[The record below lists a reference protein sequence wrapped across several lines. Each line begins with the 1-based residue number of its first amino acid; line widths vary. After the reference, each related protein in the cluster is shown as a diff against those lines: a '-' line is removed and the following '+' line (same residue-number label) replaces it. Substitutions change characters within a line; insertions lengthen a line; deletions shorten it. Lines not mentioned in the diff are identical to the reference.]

1 MLTSYS
7 LISEQHSQGE
17 TSTESELPEGH
28 PAEQFAGLLHGSSP
42 ACDPPENP
50 LQLYSKV
57 NLCSGPLEKSILS
70 KTTAQQIQLRKESSS
85 DHPVKKKKPPIVNR
99 TIFHTKNKPAENH
112 TLVGTPRISE
122 QWVITTGGFV
132 ERACTLGR
140 IRSLPKTLLEMHLCK
155 NVSKSDSNL
164 ITHPPNDKKARSNW
178 SEPTPKPQCSKGN
191 SERTPSFTSEW
202 EEVSFFHFL
211 STVVLWRYCYCF
223 QFQRQ
228 NIKWI
233 FHAGKPQRECHSVL
247 HGSSTAGTKC
257 KAFLFKCCPLNKVY
271 CFPSEWS

>member
-1 MLTSYS
+1 MFPYIRTYQAALKSNFEGSKDFFCLQYFITLLCLQGS
-7 LISEQHSQGE
+7 LSISEQRSQGE

-70 KTTAQQIQLRKESSS
+70 KSAAQQIQLRKESSS
-85 DHPVKKKKPPIVNR
+85 DPPVKKKKPPIVNR

-112 TLVGTPRISE
+112 TLVGAPRISE

-202 EEVSFFHFL
+202 EEVSLFSFFK
-211 STVVLWRYCYCF
+211 YCGLVKTLLLF
-223 QFQRQ
+223 
-228 NIKWI
+228 
-233 FHAGKPQRECHSVL
+233 SV
-247 HGSSTAGTKC
+247 SETK
-257 KAFLFKCCPLNKVY
+257 
-271 CFPSEWS
+271 

>member
-1 MLTSYS
+1 MFTRFS
-7 LISEQHSQGE
+7 LISEQRSQGE

-70 KTTAQQIQLRKESSS
+70 KSAAQQIQLRKESSS
-85 DHPVKKKKPPIVNR
+85 DPPVKKKKPPIVNR

-112 TLVGTPRISE
+112 TLVGAPRISE

-202 EEVSFFHFL
+202 EEVSLFSFFK
-211 STVVLWRYCYCF
+211 YCGLVKILLLF
-223 QFQRQ
+223 
-228 NIKWI
+228 
-233 FHAGKPQRECHSVL
+233 SV
-247 HGSSTAGTKC
+247 SETK
-257 KAFLFKCCPLNKVY
+257 
-271 CFPSEWS
+271 